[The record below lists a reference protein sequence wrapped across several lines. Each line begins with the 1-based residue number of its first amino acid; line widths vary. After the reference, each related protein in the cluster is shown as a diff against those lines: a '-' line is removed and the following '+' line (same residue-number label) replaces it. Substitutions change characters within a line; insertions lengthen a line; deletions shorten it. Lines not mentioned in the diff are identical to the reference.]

1 VEDTNVTIYFPI
13 KDDALYIV
21 NQNINS
27 CAKDSYLSLFFL
39 DVNILMKCSMRS
51 LLLPEGVLK
60 NLRRVHTD
68 EFAVGIKVKGL
79 FGKKPLTYKH
89 ISMVHFK
96 IGYFYTRY

>member
-1 VEDTNVTIYFPI
+1 
-13 KDDALYIV
+13 
-21 NQNINS
+21 
-27 CAKDSYLSLFFL
+27 
-39 DVNILMKCSMRS
+39 MRS